1 MRAMD
6 ACLTFLGEELEK
18 KEAEEGKAEQI
29 VNAWIVVSI
38 NKMGK
43 EQERVLVL
51 TDNVSS
57 SFNLLS
63 CYARD

>member
-6 ACLTFLGEELEK
+6 ACLTLLGEELEK